1 MNRASVV
8 VVGVVCAVLAVPQT
22 ASAAGSYGAVV
33 EKGVRGCTTE
43 SESRVVICF
52 QSPGVDSRSR
62 GIFLQAWHAT
72 HHYLA
77 RWDSGPATLR
87 VRAMVAVPGS
97 QPASRPVA
105 TYLATADLVMPRLAC
120 RDDFRFHASDGV
132 VQLKSVVSDCKP

>member
-8 VVGVVCAVLAVPQT
+8 VLGVLCAVLGMPQT

-33 EKGVRGCTTE
+33 EKGVRGCTRE

-52 QSPGVDSRSR
+52 QSPGVNSRSR
-62 GIFLQAWHAT
+62 SIFLQAWHST
-72 HHYLA
+72 NHYLA

-87 VRAMVAVPGS
+87 VRTVVAVQG
-97 QPASRPVA
+97 SRPVG
-105 TYLATADLVMPRLAC
+105 TYVATADLVMPRLAC

-132 VQLKSVVSDCKP
+132 VQLRSFVSDCQP